1 MKVPY
6 VAIPV
11 LRPVPS
17 LAGSRIRYRPIMAV
31 LITGPSDARLYDGLL
46 DTGAD
51 DTIFDEALAAL
62 IGVDL
67 HQAEERLVGLAGRT
81 RPVKCRYAP
90 VRLRVSDGVSETYEW
105 TAVVGFVPGPLH
117 YNLLGQSGFL
127 QYFSADFD
135 GDARVVTLTVRG
147 SFPGRRI

>member
-1 MKVPY
+1 VSDI
-6 VAIPV
+6 V
-11 LRPVPS
+11 
-17 LAGSRIRYRPIMAV
+17 AV
-31 LITGPSDARLYDGLL
+31 LVTGPSDARLYDGLL

-51 DTIFDEALAAL
+51 DTIFDEAIAAL

-67 HQAEERLVGLAGRT
+67 HQAEERLVGLAGRH
-81 RPVKCRYAP
+81 RPVRCRYAA
-90 VRLRVSDGVSETYEW
+90 VQLRISDGVSETYEW

-117 YNLLGQSGFL
+117 YNLLGQTAFL

-135 GDARVVTLTVRG
+135 GDARVITLTARP